1 MPLFSLKQQH
11 ICVQKTHNTC
21 SYFSSGTH
29 MVAINNKGDD
39 PKIITE
45 TCVANLKSIKM
56 IVSFPKASNRWVR
69 IIDSPMRDYFNK
81 KVGTT
86 FSPFL
91 AINS

>member
-1 MPLFSLKQQH
+1 
-11 ICVQKTHNTC
+11 
-21 SYFSSGTH
+21 

-45 TCVANLKSIKM
+45 ACAANLKSIKM
-56 IVSFPKASNRWVR
+56 IASFPKASNRWVR
-69 IIDSPMRDYFNK
+69 ITDSPMRDYFNK

-86 FSPFL
+86 FSPCL

>member
-1 MPLFSLKQQH
+1 
-11 ICVQKTHNTC
+11 
-21 SYFSSGTH
+21 

-56 IVSFPKASNRWVR
+56 IVSFFEASNRWVQ
-69 IIDSPMRDYFNK
+69 IIESPMRDYFNIK
-81 KVGTT
+81 IGTT
-86 FSPFL
+86 FRPFL

>member
-1 MPLFSLKQQH
+1 
-11 ICVQKTHNTC
+11 
-21 SYFSSGTH
+21 

-56 IVSFPKASNRWVR
+56 IVSFSKASNRWVR

-81 KVGTT
+81 KNGTT